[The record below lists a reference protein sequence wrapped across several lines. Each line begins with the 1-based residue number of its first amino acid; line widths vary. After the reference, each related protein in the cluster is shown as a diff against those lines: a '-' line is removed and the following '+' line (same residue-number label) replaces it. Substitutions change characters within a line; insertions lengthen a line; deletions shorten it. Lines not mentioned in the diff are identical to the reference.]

1 MNQNLKERCE
11 NEYFHEFEARHDDL
25 QKIYCGPERTQI
37 TDDKNVTLGVNTT
50 GIGFDNDQI
59 LT

>member
-1 MNQNLKERCE
+1 MERCE

-25 QKIYCGPERTQI
+25 QKIYWGPERTQI